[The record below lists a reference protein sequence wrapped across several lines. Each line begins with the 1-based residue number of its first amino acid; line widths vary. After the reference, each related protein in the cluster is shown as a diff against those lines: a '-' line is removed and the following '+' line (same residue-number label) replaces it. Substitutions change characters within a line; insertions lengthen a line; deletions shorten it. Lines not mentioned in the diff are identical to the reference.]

1 MGGVG
6 GPEILVILL
15 VALLVFGPKS
25 IPEVA
30 RTIGKGVRELRRLAT
45 EFQREV
51 NIADAEDD
59 DRRQIR
65 PPPAVTRDVA
75 EIAPAAAQIPPATE
89 AERPPDPAALA
100 EPADPRGGVE
110 AGGPVSGSPGSGGPT

>member
-6 GPEILVILL
+6 GPEVLVILL

-25 IPEVA
+25 IPDVA

-51 NIADAEDD
+51 NIAEAEDD
-59 DRRQIR
+59 ERRR
-65 PPPAVTRDVA
+65 
-75 EIAPAAAQIPPATE
+75 IPPKQD
-89 AERPPDPAALA
+89 PPNG
-100 EPADPRGGVE
+100 EPKA
-110 AGGPVSGSPGSGGPT
+110 

>member
-25 IPEVA
+25 LPEVA
-30 RTIGKGVRELRRLAT
+30 RTTGKGVRELRRLAT

-65 PPPAVTRDVA
+65 PPPAVKREVV
-75 EIAPAAAQIPPATE
+75 EIPPAAAE
-89 AERPPDPAALA
+89 AERPPDPVDPF
-100 EPADPRGGVE
+100 EPRGSVE
-110 AGGPVSGSPGSGGPT
+110 TGGPVSGGPGNGGPT

>member
-6 GPEILVILL
+6 GPEVLVILL

-25 IPEVA
+25 IPDVA

-59 DRRQIR
+59 ERRRIQ
-65 PPPAVTRDVA
+65 PS
-75 EIAPAAAQIPPATE
+75 
-89 AERPPDPAALA
+89 PDLA
-100 EPADPRGGVE
+100 RGVEENAGSVVDAKAGADSASGDPR
-110 AGGPVSGSPGSGGPT
+110 P